1 MTKEQ
6 VKTLIDSLIEESC
19 EKQGRN
25 FSELQLDASLN
36 LVESRLFDS
45 IDFLGFIGRIEEELD
60 KELDLFDY
68 DPEEFT
74 NYERLIEIISE
85 S

>member
-6 VKTLIDSLIEESC
+6 VKTLIDSLIAESC
-19 EKQGRN
+19 EKQGIDFN
-25 FSELQLDASLN
+25 GLSLDSSLN

-74 NYERLIEIISE
+74 NYERLIEIISQ

>member
-6 VKTLIDSLIEESC
+6 VKTLIDSLIAEAC
-19 EKQGRN
+19 EKQGRDVQ
-25 FSELQLDASLN
+25 ELNLDASLN

-60 KELDLFDY
+60 KELDLFEY

-74 NYERLIEIISE
+74 NYERLIEIIANS
-85 S
+85 

>member
-19 EKQGRN
+19 EKQGID
-25 FSELQLDASLN
+25 FKSLQLDSSLN

-60 KELDLFDY
+60 KELDLFEY

-74 NYERLIEIISE
+74 NYERLIEIISQ

>member
-6 VKTLIDSLIEESC
+6 VKHLIDSLIKESC

-25 FSELQLDASLN
+25 FEELTLDASLN

-45 IDFLGFIGRIEEELD
+45 IDFLGFIGRIEEEMD
-60 KELDLFDY
+60 RELDLFEH

-74 NYERLIEIISE
+74 NYERLIEIIAKS
-85 S
+85 

>member
-6 VKTLIDSLIEESC
+6 VKTLIDSLIKESC
-19 EKQGRN
+19 EKQGIDFGGLN
-25 FSELQLDASLN
+25 LDSSLN

-45 IDFLGFIGRIEEELD
+45 IVFLGFIGRIEEELD

-74 NYERLIEIISE
+74 NYSRLIEIIAE
-85 S
+85 A